1 MAFLAFRPGAAL
13 LLAAAAGAAPAA
25 AQSGAEHPRDLAV
38 RAVERTSPI
47 ALDGR
52 LDEAVWASAPAAG
65 GFTQQDPQEGR
76 PATQRTEVRFA
87 YDADALYV
95 GARMYDSLGAA
106 GVRTRLVRHDQ
117 DPESDYLQLV
127 FDTFH
132 DHSGRTLFLVNPS
145 GVKNDAGQATPTAD
159 PSWDPV
165 WEAATAV
172 DSAGWTAELRIP
184 FSQLRFSR
192 EADQTWGMQVWR
204 YSQRVNEI
212 SMWSFWGKNDTGGPA
227 RFGHLEGIRVER
239 RPQGLEVLPY
249 TVARASYVAP
259 TQPGSPF
266 QDASAYNVRVGA
278 DVKALLGSSV
288 TLSATLNPDFGQVE
302 VDPATVNLSA
312 FETFFE
318 ERRPFF
324 VEGSGLFSFGGLSCF
339 TCSNANGMSLFYS
352 RRIGRRPQG
361 GLPGQPQFWD
371 VPESTDI
378 LGAAKVTGRFRG
390 GWQVGVLDAVTGSEE
405 AGLVYGE
412 APGVRREV
420 EPLSNYFVGRLRR
433 TMRGGDAIVG
443 AMATSVA
450 RRFGYDSLAHQV
462 PEHAE
467 AAGVDWTLTWAK
479 RAYELRGN
487 LAASQVSGDPAA
499 ILRLQRSSAR
509 YFQRPDRDHGGNGV
523 FSDRYDPLATSL
535 RGFAGYARVA
545 KQAGSWQWEAHSKV
559 RSPGFEA
566 NDLGFV
572 TRSDFLWFNAN
583 LLRSWNTPTR
593 WYRRFQAIVG
603 GQQQYNFDG
612 DRTDGE
618 LHAWMSTQLPNYW
631 SFSNFVIW
639 SPDADDDRLTRGGPV
654 VRRAGYLFYRA
665 NFNTDYRKALVLT
678 ASPSWS
684 RNTDG
689 AESYSMDLSLRVKP
703 ASNVE
708 ISAGPGYGY
717 DESRTG
723 FVDRFA
729 DETATEMLGQR
740 AVFADLTQHTL
751 YMDTRLNWTFSPTLT
766 LELFAQPYVASGR
779 YTRFKEFVRPREM
792 EKRAFDAAQIRLD
805 EESDSY
811 VLDPDRNPAT
821 ANFTFDNPDFNF
833 RSLRGNAVVRWE
845 YRPGSTL
852 FLVWQQ
858 QRSGEEL
865 FGDFDLSRDAPD
877 VFRQRPQNI
886 FVVKMSYWFGRL
898 GAGAGPHPGAHSA
911 PVPPPKRTGGG
922 TTPCGGRASSVEAG
936 VGAAA
941 GGPLPRA
948 SRSPPPQAVVGN
960 PLGGRA

>member
-1 MAFLAFRPGAAL
+1 MAFPAFRSGAAL
-13 LLAAAAGAAPAA
+13 LVAAALGAAPAV

-52 LDEAVWASAPAAG
+52 LDESVWATAPAAG

-204 YSQRVNEI
+204 YSQRANEI
-212 SMWSFWGKNDTGGPA
+212 SMWSFWGKNDAGGPA

-361 GLPGQPQFWD
+361 GLPGRPQFWD

-412 APGVRREV
+412 APGIRREV

-509 YFQRPDRDHGGNGV
+509 YFQRPDREAGSNGV
-523 FSDRYDPLATSL
+523 FSDRLDSLATSL
-535 RGFAGYARVA
+535 RGYGGYLRLA
-545 KQAGSWQWEAHSKV
+545 KQAGLWQWESQV
-559 RSPGFEA
+559 NFRSPGFEV
-566 NDLGFV
+566 NDLA
-572 TRSDFLWFNAN
+572 FLSRADWIWLQGN
-583 LLRSWNTPTR
+583 LRRRWTTPTPH
-593 WYRRFQAIVG
+593 YRFFQVTAG
-603 GQQQYNFDG
+603 AQREQNYDG
-612 DRTDGE
+612 DVTDGQVH
-618 LHAWMSTQLPNYW
+618 LSTYLQLPNYW
-631 SFSNFVIW
+631 ETSVYMHAR
-639 SPDADDDRLTRGGPV
+639 PEMDADRFTRGGVV
-654 VRRAGYLFYRA
+654 VRKAPELYLSPSL
-665 NFNTDYRKALVLT
+665 NTDPRRKLVLAT
-678 ASPSWS
+678 APWFEW
-684 RNTDG
+684 TEDG
-689 AESYSMDLSLRVKP
+689 ARSYRVNVDLRMKPVSNVLASFGPAFTHDENTAQYVARWSDATATHFMGERVVFSDLEQSTLSL
-703 ASNVE
+703 
-708 ISAGPGYGY
+708 
-717 DESRTG
+717 
-723 FVDRFA
+723 
-729 DETATEMLGQR
+729 
-740 AVFADLTQHTL
+740 
-751 YMDTRLNWTFSPTLT
+751 DTRLAVTFTPRLS
-766 LELFAQPYVASGR
+766 LELFAQPFVSTGE
-779 YTRFKEFVRPREM
+779 YTGFKEYTAPRTLRRAAYDALQLRPVRDVAGR
-792 EKRAFDAAQIRLD
+792 
-805 EESDSY
+805 DSVY
-811 VLDPDRNPAT
+811 LLDPDRDPAT
-821 ANFTFDNPDFNF
+821 PGFSFGNPDFNL
-833 RSLRGNAVVRWE
+833 RSLRGNAVLRWE

-858 QRSGEEL
+858 NRSAGEP
-865 FGDFDLSRDAPD
+865 FGDFRLGRDAAG
-877 VFRQRPQNI
+877 VFRSHPDNV
-886 FVVKMSYWFGRL
+886 FVLKATYWIGR
-898 GAGAGPHPGAHSA
+898 
-911 PVPPPKRTGGG
+911 
-922 TTPCGGRASSVEAG
+922 
-936 VGAAA
+936 
-941 GGPLPRA
+941 
-948 SRSPPPQAVVGN
+948 
-960 PLGGRA
+960 